1 MNILKL
7 KISELTKFVKDHIPA
22 VIIALIIFGSVFGF
36 LYKNMFKEYI
46 VLMKEKNEFEKNKIT
61 QELNIKQKEKESQGL
76 LEANLK
82 KKWNF

>member
-46 VLMKEKNEFEKNKIT
+46 VLMKEKM
-61 QELNIKQKEKESQGL
+61 
-76 LEANLK
+76 NLK
-82 KKWNF
+82 K